1 MVGIIG
7 DRARQLGENGEYWMG
22 RKGSGLIWNSEL
34 QGGSP
39 RLCRLRPTLVGS
51 EWTSIWNVLT
61 HMRHME
67 SLNWVASCA
76 AETEAILPYLTDV
89 KWDSAWATH
98 SVSTE
103 AYAWK
108 TCTRVRWALI
118 ISLTASWTVA
128 TRHVLW
134 ACVCHVVRFI
144 PLQDW
149 LLNRISVTPLY
160 MGDGLFTESKRR
172 IINFTILWW

>member
-7 DRARQLGENGEYWMG
+7 DRVGQLGENGEYWMR
-22 RKGSGLIWNSEL
+22 RKRNGLIWNLEL

-39 RLCRLRPTLVGS
+39 CLCRLRTDRLAPVSKVELC
-51 EWTSIWNVLT
+51 TSTYGILWGPA
-61 HMRHME
+61 
-67 SLNWVASCA
+67 NWVASCA
-76 AETEAILPYLTDV
+76 TEMKAILSYLTDV

-118 ISLTASWTVA
+118 VSLTVLWTVA
-128 TRHVLW
+128 TRAALL
-134 ACVCHVVRFI
+134 ACVCHVVRLLT
-144 PLQDW
+144 LQG
-149 LLNRISVTPLY
+149 LN
-160 MGDGLFTESKRR
+160 
-172 IINFTILWW
+172 